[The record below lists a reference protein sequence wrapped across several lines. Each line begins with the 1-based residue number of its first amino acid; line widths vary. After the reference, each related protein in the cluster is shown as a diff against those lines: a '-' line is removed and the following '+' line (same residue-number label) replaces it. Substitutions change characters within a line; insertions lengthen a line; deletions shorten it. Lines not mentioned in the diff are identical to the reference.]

1 MFTANR
7 NSAQCGLNVRDK
19 IEVIITS
26 FHINQMENKGY
37 YRFYMSTCSLMTRD
51 EGYSVFY
58 KAAYFIVINTTLIT
72 SACFFERD
80 FDTAVIF
87 SMLYSAFFLSL
98 FECTKMYR
106 QKNSSLNLFNYKS
119 LLISATLSIF
129 LCEIVRIT
137 LELSQ
142 SQGNWRILGEHF
154 ISTFIIWY
162 LISFPTICYTYY
174 FFSQYTVKKHIRV
187 AIFGVTE
194 CGLETEKALL
204 NEYSNIQLELSFYDD
219 RDLSRSGEL
228 AKKIKSPFK
237 GSAQTLIEEARQ
249 GNLDE
254 IYIALPMIA
263 LQRIRYFLYMMS
275 DSTADTYIVP
285 DFANYSSNISE
296 LRRVHNVQ
304 TIGILNS
311 PFKGVGSFIKRTED
325 IIIGSVILA
334 MISIL
339 MLMIAIGIKLTSHGP
354 VFFKQDRYGLS
365 GQKIKVWK
373 FRTMKVMEN
382 DNTVLQA
389 TKNDPRV
396 TSFGSFLRRT
406 SLDELPQFINVIQG
420 SMSIVGPRPHAVAHN
435 EQYRRQ
441 VDNYMIRH
449 KVKPGI
455 TGLAQIRGFRGET
468 DTLYKMEKRIQCDIE
483 YIKNWSLWLDIK
495 IIFITIFK
503 GFVGK
508 NAY

>member
-1 MFTANR
+1 
-7 NSAQCGLNVRDK
+7 
-19 IEVIITS
+19 
-26 FHINQMENKGY
+26 
-37 YRFYMSTCSLMTRD
+37 
-51 EGYSVFY
+51 
-58 KAAYFIVINTTLIT
+58 
-72 SACFFERD
+72 
-80 FDTAVIF
+80 
-87 SMLYSAFFLSL
+87 
-98 FECTKMYR
+98 
-106 QKNSSLNLFNYKS
+106 
-119 LLISATLSIF
+119 
-129 LCEIVRIT
+129 
-137 LELSQ
+137 
-142 SQGNWRILGEHF
+142 
-154 ISTFIIWY
+154 
-162 LISFPTICYTYY
+162 
-174 FFSQYTVKKHIRV
+174 
-187 AIFGVTE
+187 
-194 CGLETEKALL
+194 
-204 NEYSNIQLELSFYDD
+204 
-219 RDLSRSGEL
+219 
-228 AKKIKSPFK
+228 
-237 GSAQTLIEEARQ
+237 
-249 GNLDE
+249 
-254 IYIALPMIA
+254 
-263 LQRIRYFLYMMS
+263 
-275 DSTADTYIVP
+275 
-285 DFANYSSNISE
+285 
-296 LRRVHNVQ
+296 
-304 TIGILNS
+304 
-311 PFKGVGSFIKRTED
+311 
-325 IIIGSVILA
+325 
-334 MISIL
+334 
-339 MLMIAIGIKLTSHGP
+339 
-354 VFFKQDRYGLS
+354 DRYGLS